1 MSNALAIPSIDPYG
15 LASIRQVAFQSLL
28 SDTSA
33 NSASPLDNTSS
44 IVQLS
49 PLAQV
54 LGAGA
59 ALQSSLEAL
68 QENITNA
75 TPSTLQTAAQ
85 TFVTSINN
93 VQQSLVTAVLGDG
106 VPTELPQN
114 LTADTV
120 LNTLQLEN
128 IDLAAVAQDATIFQT
143 ESNVLNT
150 LPTASTTPANTSAT
164 RDVATS
170 ETPSVTTSTTT
181 TTNQNSPQL
190 PEAATVD
197 RLSADQAAADATRAL
212 QVVMADSALRN
223 VIFNPVSSALSASWH
238 MSGFVVPIARIRTG
252 AIPAE
257 IPGAVLPIN
266 RIEAISSYQDTAR
279 SSV

>member
-1 MSNALAIPSIDPYG
+1 
-15 LASIRQVAFQSLL
+15 
-28 SDTSA
+28 
-33 NSASPLDNTSS
+33 LDSTSS

-93 VQQSLVTAVLGDG
+93 VQQSLVTAFLGDG

-114 LTADTV
+114 LFADTV
-120 LNTLQLEN
+120 LNTLQLED
-128 IDLAAVAQDATIFQT
+128 IDLASAALDATIFQT
-143 ESNVLNT
+143 ESNVLDT
-150 LPTASTTPANTSAT
+150 LLTPSTTPANTSAT
-164 RDVATS
+164 SDIATS

-190 PEAATVD
+190 PAAATVD
-197 RLSADQAAADATRAL
+197 GLSADQAAADATRAL
-212 QVVMADSALRN
+212 QVVMADSALRD

-238 MSGFVVPIARIRTG
+238 MSGFVVPIARTRTG
-252 AIPAE
+252 AVPVE

-266 RIEAISSYQDTAR
+266 RIEAISSYQDMAR